1 MPTSNKEYDKLIKKI
16 DNILLS
22 IKNEPQKFES
32 VFTELFD
39 KDFEK
44 GLNYINSLETGL
56 LKGLVISV
64 KDLFDVKNYKT
75 RGGSKF
81 LNSLPANKDADCIAL
96 IRKAG
101 GLLLGHTNMTELAY
115 SGLGIN
121 PHYGTPNNPI
131 YNN

>member
-16 DNILLS
+16 DDILLS

-64 KDLFDVKNYKT
+64 KDLFDV
-75 RGGSKF
+75 
-81 LNSLPANKDADCIAL
+81 A
-96 IRKAG
+96 
-101 GLLLGHTNMTELAY
+101 
-115 SGLGIN
+115 
-121 PHYGTPNNPI
+121 I
-131 YNN
+131 Y